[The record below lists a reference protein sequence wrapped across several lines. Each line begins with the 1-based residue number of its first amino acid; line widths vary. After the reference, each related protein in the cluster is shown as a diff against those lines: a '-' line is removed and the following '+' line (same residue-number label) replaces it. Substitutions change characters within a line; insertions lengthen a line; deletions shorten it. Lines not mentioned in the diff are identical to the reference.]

1 MVNSLL
7 FPWSGIARRSK
18 AAALVL
24 TLAGLACSPAT
35 AIVSVDAT
43 PASLAISLV
52 PETALE
58 AASTPQQLALIID
71 QTASLSAVALNA
83 LGDPVGALGVVWTS
97 SEPAIA
103 SVSADGVV
111 VAVAAGT
118 TEIVAAVDGIDA
130 TLEVVVSEQPQ

>member
-1 MVNSLL
+1 MVNSL
-7 FPWSGIARRSK
+7 FRWSSIARRSK
-18 AAALVL
+18 AAVLLL

-43 PASLAISLV
+43 PASLAISLA
-52 PETALE
+52 PETALGT
-58 AASTPQQLALIID
+58 ASTPRQLALIID
-71 QTASLSAVALNA
+71 QRASLSAIALNA
-83 LGDPVGALGVVWTS
+83 LGNPVGAAGVVWTS
-97 SEPAIA
+97 SQPAIA

-118 TEIVAAVDGIDA
+118 TEIVAAVDGIEA

>member
-1 MVNSLL
+1 MVDSRS
-7 FPWSGIARRSK
+7 FSWSGIWRTSK

-52 PETALE
+52 PESALE
-58 AASTPQQLALIID
+58 TASTPQRLALIID
-71 QTASLSAVALNA
+71 QTASLSAIALNA
-83 LGDPVGALGVVWTS
+83 LGNPVGATGVVWTS
-97 SEPAIA
+97 SQPAVA

-111 VAVAAGT
+111 VALAVGT
-118 TEIVAAVDGIDA
+118 TEIVAAVNGIAA